1 MLLAGIF
8 YLLWNQQINDFISAS
23 AAFLIFFNLGLAA
36 INLTPVFPF
45 DGGRIM
51 RAATWKLLGRPAQAT
66 KLAERGGWVFC
77 ILLAVWSM
85 ILIIP
90 QDRFSLPTAGATF
103 LAGLLTAI
111 SLIFYKTRRWDKA
124 EPAVRFNKKSL
135 ALRASAVVIIMLPL
149 AAAALSLLPLNQ
161 GLEAPGFTASVEP
174 MVRLPA
180 EYRHESAGSL
190 ILVTVIPQAPIIAG
204 EWVYAHFDRSIK
216 LTPPEQIVPEDKTA
230 QSVSEENYR
239 MLIDSETTA
248 IIAGLRLAGFPAE
261 VENAGARIVSVLPES
276 PANAIL
282 KPGDIVTGINGHT
295 VITPEDL
302 ILQVQQFKQQ
312 TVLRMQIQRAGEE
325 LLVYVPTMEPQEAG
339 GPVKIGIAIEQYSTG
354 YNLPFPVK
362 IAVEKV
368 SGGPSA
374 GLMFTLAV
382 YNLLTENDLT
392 AGRKIAGTG
401 TIDLNGNV
409 GPIGG
414 VPQKVAAAERA
425 GAEYFLVPED
435 NYADA
440 LAAARHIKVIM
451 VTTAREAIDF
461 LTNGV
466 NGD

>member
-1 MLLAGIF
+1 LRI
-8 YLLWNQQINDFISAS
+8 
-23 AAFLIFFNLGLAA
+23 A
-36 INLTPVFPF
+36 I
-45 DGGRIM
+45 I
-51 RAATWKLLGRPAQAT
+51 
-66 KLAERGGWVFC
+66 
-77 ILLAVWSM
+77 ILL
-85 ILIIP
+85 
-90 QDRFSLPTAGATF
+90 
-103 LAGLLTAI
+103 
-111 SLIFYKTRRWDKA
+111 
-124 EPAVRFNKKSL
+124 
-135 ALRASAVVIIMLPL
+135 MLPL
-149 AAAALSLLPLNQ
+149 AAITFSLLPLNQ

-174 MVRLPA
+174 MVQLPA
-180 EYRHESAGSL
+180 EYRHDSAGSL

-204 EWVYAHFDRSIK
+204 EWVYAHFDHTIK

-230 QSVSEENYR
+230 QSVSKENYR
-239 MLIDSETTA
+239 MLLDSETTA
-248 IIAGLRLAGFPAE
+248 IIAGLRLAGFPSE
-261 VENAGARIVSVLPES
+261 VENAGARINSVLPDS
-276 PANAIL
+276 PANAVL
-282 KPGDIVTGINGHT
+282 TPGDVITGINGYT
-295 VITPEDL
+295 VITPDDL
-302 ILQVQQFKQQ
+302 ILQVQQFTVQ
-312 TVLRMQIQRAGEE
+312 TVIQMKIQRGGEE
-325 LLVYVPTMEPQEAG
+325 LLLDVPTMEPQEAG
-339 GPVKIGIAIEQYSTG
+339 GPVKIGIMIEQYSTG

-414 VPQKVAAAERA
+414 VQQKVAAAERA

-440 LAAARHIKVIM
+440 LSAARHIKVIK